1 YYFKHKVRHLFF
13 NFATEP
19 FKRYAYRN
27 NRYGFKRDFK
37 LYECDDCSAT
47 QTQTATQIQTATQTQ
62 IVIQI
67 QTATQTVFQ
76 IQTVTQTR
84 IVNQT
89 QTATQIQ
96 TATQTQIV

>member
-37 LYECDDCSAT
+37 LYECDDCSAMRALDNLFFLKKAVVR
-47 QTQTATQIQTATQTQ
+47 QCIEK
-62 IVIQI
+62 
-67 QTATQTVFQ
+67 
-76 IQTVTQTR
+76 
-84 IVNQT
+84 N
-89 QTATQIQ
+89 
-96 TATQTQIV
+96 